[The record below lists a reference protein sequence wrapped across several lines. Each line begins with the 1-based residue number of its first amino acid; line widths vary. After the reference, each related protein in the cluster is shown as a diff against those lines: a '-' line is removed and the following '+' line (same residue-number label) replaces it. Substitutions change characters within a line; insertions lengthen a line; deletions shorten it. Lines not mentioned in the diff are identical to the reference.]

1 MMLSDEEAK
10 AVQEISKTTSNAID
24 VTKDFGGFVSKFISG
39 PLEQWCAIKEDNLK
53 YKRWENQQK
62 LIMKAEQFM
71 KDNGIAEPTRIVP
84 LKIAVSWAQ
93 NALLEED
100 EQLQD
105 AWAKLL
111 VNFGNKDSNV
121 EPQMM
126 YIDILNKLSP
136 LEAKILE
143 RIYRKEI
150 LESCEKHGAI
160 TTKCLPNGVQIY
172 LDAKYKNQGNPPDD
186 VIIAMTHLI
195 QLGCLEAD
203 KVWAGGK
210 KNFQTIFP
218 TFLGKKFVEACSLIQ
233 QVADEHT

>member
-1 MMLSDEEAK
+1 MILSDEEAK
-10 AVQEISKTTSNAID
+10 AVQEMSKTTSNAID
-24 VTKDFGGFVSKFISG
+24 ATKDFGGFISKFISG
-39 PLEQWCAIKEDNLK
+39 SLEQWFAIKEDDLK

-71 KDNGIAEPTRIVP
+71 KDSGIVEPTRIIP

-93 NALLEED
+93 NASLEED

-105 AWAKLL
+105 AWARLL
-111 VNFGNKDSNV
+111 VNFGNKDSNI

-126 YIDILNKLSP
+126 YIDILNRLSP

-160 TTKCLPNGVQIY
+160 TTKYLPDGVQIY
-172 LDAKYKNQGNPPDD
+172 LDPKQKSQGNPSDD

-195 QLGCLEAD
+195 QLGCLESD
-203 KVWAGGK
+203 NFWAGGK
-210 KNFQTIFP
+210 KNFQTVFP
-218 TFLGKKFVEACSLIQ
+218 TFLGEKFVEACSLIKQ
-233 QVADEHT
+233 ESMEH